1 MRAEDKNLK
10 TAVIIITSI
19 TLIAVVMS
27 VGMLSIVENP
37 SGFLEKLSITIT
49 LRLAEKLFEKIRDE
63 LRRQ

>member
-19 TLIAVVMS
+19 TLIAVAMS

-37 SGFLEKLSITIT
+37 SGFIEKLSITIT